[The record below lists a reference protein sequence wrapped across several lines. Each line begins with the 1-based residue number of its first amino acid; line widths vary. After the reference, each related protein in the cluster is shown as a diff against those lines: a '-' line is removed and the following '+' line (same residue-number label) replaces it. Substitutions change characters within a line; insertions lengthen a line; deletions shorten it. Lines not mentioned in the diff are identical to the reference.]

1 MVCWSSLRSFLNV
14 SLSWFRV
21 FISPLS
27 SWMDIFS
34 WFLIWS
40 SCSLSCSVSLVVK
53 AWTCSLSSTIS
64 SSSSAKLCCSWST
77 VLCSPVLGGRLMFS
91 VVSGVVLFFLLL
103 WVEGSFWSVSSGV
116 SEWFCSQGFAS
127 SLSTISFKHWKVCSK
142 FVRAALF
149 PCIITVPFW

>member
-1 MVCWSSLRSFLNV
+1 
-14 SLSWFRV
+14 
-21 FISPLS
+21 
-27 SWMDIFS
+27 
-34 WFLIWS
+34 
-40 SCSLSCSVSLVVK
+40 
-53 AWTCSLSSTIS
+53 
-64 SSSSAKLCCSWST
+64 
-77 VLCSPVLGGRLMFS
+77 MFS

-149 PCIITVPFW
+149 PCNHYSSILIKVYCQVSVLWVFV